1 MTTFG
6 DLLKSVFAGVAEK
19 PVILQPSQPARGCV
33 AISYLSWPFRETNP
47 AGKAKGHTNAAEV
60 VIMAESWR
68 DLGFRV
74 EIVDW
79 GNRHYVPPSDCRVA
93 IDIDRNL
100 ERWEPLLPP
109 GCRKI
114 FHATGPKWIDVN
126 LAELS
131 RLQAIRERKGVTLQP
146 RRQVEFCRS
155 AEIADRI
162 VVLGN
167 DYTVRTFAPDK
178 KPVTRI
184 PISSAYEFAWPSQRD
199 FAVAK
204 NRFLWICSYG
214 MVWKGLDLVL
224 EAFAGMPDLQ
234 LTVCGRP
241 EKEDDFFSLYR
252 KELKET
258 SNIEFLGWMEMGS
271 ERFAEIAQTH
281 AAVVHAASSEGGAG
295 SVIHCMHAGL
305 LPICTR
311 ETSVDLEDFGI
322 LIESASV
329 DAVRAACKNV
339 AGMTNDEIGRK
350 ARAAYNHARAVHTR
364 EKFKENYRAF
374 AASIAAEVKQ

>member
-1 MTTFG
+1 MSTFG
-6 DLLKSVFAGVAEK
+6 DLLKSVFGGVAEK
-19 PVILQPSQPARGCV
+19 PIILQPSQPPRGCV
-33 AISYLSWPFRETNP
+33 AISYLSWPFRETNT

-126 LAELS
+126 LAELG

-167 DYTVRTFAPDK
+167 NYTASTFAPDK
-178 KPVTRI
+178 KLVTRI
-184 PISSAYEFAWPSQRD
+184 PISSAYEFACPSRRD
-199 FAVAK
+199 FASAK
-204 NRFLWICSYG
+204 KQFLWICSYG

-224 EAFAGMPDLQ
+224 EAFAAMPDLH

-241 EKEDDFFSLYR
+241 EKEDDFFRLYR
-252 KELKET
+252 TELTET
-258 SNIEFLGWMEMGS
+258 PNIKLLGWMDMGS
-271 ERFAEIAQTH
+271 GRFAEIAGTH

-305 LPICTR
+305 VPICTR
-311 ETSVDLEDFGI
+311 ETSVDLEGFGVPI
-322 LIESASV
+322 RAGTV
-329 DAVRAACKNV
+329 AAVQEACRKLAN
-339 AGMTNDEIGRK
+339 MSDDEVERR
-350 ARAAYNHARAVHTR
+350 ARAAYDHACLAHTR
-364 EKFKENYRAF
+364 ARFRQNYEAF
-374 AASIAAEVKQ
+374 AASEAKGIP

>member
-1 MTTFG
+1 MSPLQSFLQPILG
-6 DLLKSVFAGVAEK
+6 RFREK
-19 PVILQPSQPARGCV
+19 PVVLQPSQSGRGSV
-33 AISYLSWPFRETNP
+33 AISYLSWPFRESNFS
-47 AGKAKGHTNAAEV
+47 GKAKGHTNAAEV
-60 VIMAESWR
+60 IVMAESWR
-68 DLGFRV
+68 NLGFRV

-79 GNRHYVPPSDCRVA
+79 GNRSYVPPADCRVA

-100 ERWEPLLPP
+100 ERWALSLAPN
-109 GCRKI
+109 CCKI

-126 LAELS
+126 IAELQ
-131 RLQAIRERKGVTLQP
+131 RLQAIRERKGITLRP

-155 AEIADRI
+155 AEIADQI

-167 DYTVRTFAPDK
+167 DYTAATFAPEK

-184 PISSAYEFAWPSQRD
+184 PISSAYEFPWPEQRD
-199 FAVAK
+199 FASAK

-224 EAFAGMPDLQ
+224 DAFSAMPDLH

-252 KELKET
+252 TELTET
-258 SNIEFLGWMEMGS
+258 SNINFLGWMDMGS
-271 ERFAEIAQTH
+271 ERFAEIARTH

-305 LPICTR
+305 LPVCTR

-322 LIESASV
+322 PIGAGTV
-329 DAVRAACKNV
+329 GAVQEACRKV
-339 AGMTNDEIGRK
+339 ALMSEDEIERR
-350 ARAAYNHARAVHTR
+350 ARAAYEHARQAHTR
-364 EKFKENYRAF
+364 TRFRRNYEAF
-374 AASIAAEVKQ
+374 AASVASGLL

>member
-1 MTTFG
+1 MSTFG
-6 DLLKSVFAGVAEK
+6 KFLKSVSGAMTGRPAV
-19 PVILQPSQPARGCV
+19 LQPTQPARGCV
-33 AISYLSWPFRETNP
+33 AISYLSWPFREADTS
-47 AGKAKGHTNAAEV
+47 GKAKGHTNAAEV
-60 VIMAESWR
+60 VIIAETWR

-79 GNRHYVPPSDCRVA
+79 GDRRYVPPADCRVA

-100 ERWEPLLPP
+100 ERWEHLLPA
-109 GCRKI
+109 GCLKI

-167 DYTVRTFAPDK
+167 SYTSSTFVPDK
-178 KPVTRI
+178 IPVTRI
-184 PISSAYEFAWPSQRD
+184 PISSAYEFAWPSGRD
-199 FAVAK
+199 FASSK
-204 NRFLWICSYG
+204 RRFLWICSYG

-224 EAFAGMPDLQ
+224 EAFAAMPDLH

-241 EKEDDFFSLYR
+241 EKEEDFFRLYR
-252 KELKET
+252 TELTGT
-258 SNIEFLGWMEMGS
+258 SNIEFLGWMDMGS
-271 ERFAEIAQTH
+271 ARFAEIARTH

-311 ETSVDLEDFGI
+311 ETSVDLEGFGLPI
-322 LIESASV
+322 QAGTV
-329 DAVRAACKNV
+329 GAVQEACRKLACMPDGEVERRAR
-339 AGMTNDEIGRK
+339 G
-350 ARAAYNHARAVHTR
+350 AYDHARLVHTR
-364 EKFKENYRAF
+364 ARFRQNYEAF
-374 AASIAAEVKQ
+374 ASAAANEIP